1 MNEVFIILFLILL
14 NGVFSMSEIA
24 MISAR
29 KSSLQSEAE
38 DGNGKAKRA
47 LKLAG
52 DPDKF
57 LSTIQIGITLIGIL
71 TGIFSG
77 NEIARSLGGV
87 FEKWGVPVSTASG
100 LAKTLIVIIV
110 TYFSIVLGELVPKR
124 IGMSK
129 AEKVAKAMAGPMS
142 VLSKIA
148 SPFIWILSKSTAG
161 VAKMLGIKENDNNV
175 TEDEIISL
183 VQEGTEDGEV
193 SAVEQDIVERVF
205 TLGDLSVNT
214 IMTSRQDIVWLD
226 KTMTEAEVR
235 EVIEE
240 NIYEEYPV
248 CDDDLDHVIGVLNIK
263 DFLRGYGKDGF
274 DLVKMM
280 RDPVYFHE
288 NMTVYKVLEEMK
300 VKRISRALVCDE
312 FGSLCGFI
320 SLKDIMEAL
329 VGNVNDDEE
338 EEPYIVPRLG
348 TDGKPDTTGASGYLV
363 EGQCPIYDFLSY
375 FDLLDD
381 TMEDFEYTTIAGLIL
396 SETGHIPSAGEIISW
411 EGFSFEVVDM
421 DGPRIDKVLVHK
433 IQQEPE
439 EKESEQS
446 SDKNSKSSSEKDP

>member
-1 MNEVFIILFLILL
+1 MTEVFIIIFLILL

-29 KSSLQSEAE
+29 KSSLQSEAD
-38 DGNGKAKRA
+38 DGNSKAKRA
-47 LKLAG
+47 LKLAA

-77 NEIARSLGGV
+77 NEIARMLGDAFV
-87 FEKWGVPVSTASG
+87 KIGVPAATASG
-100 LAKTLIVIIV
+100 LAKTIIVIIV

-124 IGMSK
+124 IGMSR
-129 AEKVAKAMAGPMS
+129 AEKVAKAMAGPMQ

-148 SPFIWILSKSTAG
+148 SPFIWVLSKSTSGIAKLLG
-161 VAKMLGIKENDNNV
+161 VKENDSNV
-175 TEDEIISL
+175 TEDEIMSL

-193 SAVEQDIVERVF
+193 SEVEQDIVERVF

-248 CDDDLDHVIGVLNIK
+248 CEDDLDHVVGVLNIK

-274 DLVKMM
+274 DLEKMM
-280 RDPVYFHE
+280 KAPVYFHE
-288 NMTVYKVLEEMK
+288 NMSVYKVLEEMK
-300 VKRISRALVCDE
+300 IKRISRALVCDE

-338 EEPYIVPRLG
+338 DEPYIIPRAG
-348 TDGKPDTTGASGYLV
+348 ADGKPDPTGSNGYLV

-396 SETGHIPSAGEIISW
+396 NETGHIPSAGEVINW
-411 EGFSFEVVDM
+411 EGFSLEVVDM
-421 DGPRIDKVLVHK
+421 DGPRIDKVLVHR
-433 IQQEPE
+433 IAEPKPESSTAQKE
-439 EKESEQS
+439 ENQSKE
-446 SDKNSKSSSEKDP
+446 N